1 MREIE
6 LAAELLKQTLP
17 HLKKRVRYNPDPELV
32 TLVKL
37 IESYLEVKNENIQ

>member
-1 MREIE
+1 MREIA

-17 HLKKRVRYNPDPELV
+17 HLKKRAVYNPDPELV
-32 TLVKL
+32 TLVKS